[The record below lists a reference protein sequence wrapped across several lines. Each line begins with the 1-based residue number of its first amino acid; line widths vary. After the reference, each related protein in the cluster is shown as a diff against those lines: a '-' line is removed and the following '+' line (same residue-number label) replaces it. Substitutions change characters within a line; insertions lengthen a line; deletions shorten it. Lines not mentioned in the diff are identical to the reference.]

1 MAKKF
6 YLEAERS
13 LFLLVIKKEKN
24 MIVLTKILS
33 RSEDDQIEKQF
44 RGNNFSLNQLGGKLS
59 LVIKKD
65 RKIII
70 EIRNIT
76 NVYGKIRPYQIND

>member
-13 LFLLVIKKEKN
+13 LFLLVVKKEKN

-44 RGNNFSLNQLGGKLS
+44 KGNNFSLNQLGGKLS
-59 LVIKKD
+59 LAIKKD
-65 RKIII
+65 RKTII

-76 NVYGKIRPYQIND
+76 NVYGKIRPYQINY

>member
-13 LFLLVIKKEKN
+13 LFLLVVKKEKN

-44 RGNNFSLNQLGGKLS
+44 RGNNFSLNQSGGKLS

>member
-44 RGNNFSLNQLGGKLS
+44 KGNNFSLNQLGGKLS
-59 LVIKKD
+59 LAIKKD
-65 RKIII
+65 RKTII

>member
-13 LFLLVIKKEKN
+13 LFLLVVKKEKN

-59 LVIKKD
+59 LAIKKD
-65 RKIII
+65 RKTII

>member
-1 MAKKF
+1 MTKKF

-13 LFLLVIKKEKN
+13 LFLLVVKKEKN

-44 RGNNFSLNQLGGKLS
+44 KGNNFSLNQLGGKLS
-59 LVIKKD
+59 LAIKKD
-65 RKIII
+65 RKTII

>member
-44 RGNNFSLNQLGGKLS
+44 KGNNFSLNQLGGKLS

>member
-13 LFLLVIKKEKN
+13 LFLLVVKKEKN

-44 RGNNFSLNQLGGKLS
+44 KGNNFSLNQLGGKLS
-59 LVIKKD
+59 LAIKKD
-65 RKIII
+65 RKTII